1 MGPVLQ
7 YWKSGLILISDPMSF
22 TQKAEQILDG
32 AYGWGD
38 SSSTNY
44 PSISTNYHGSSHLKQ
59 KKKKM
64 GALSNLAAC
73 KSKNNRS
80 YLY

>member
-22 TQKAEQILDG
+22 TQKAEQ
-32 AYGWGD
+32 D

-59 KKKKM
+59 TNKKKWEP
-64 GALSNLAAC
+64 SVT
-73 KSKNNRS
+73 
-80 YLY
+80 

>member
-32 AYGWGD
+32 AYG
-38 SSSTNY
+38 
-44 PSISTNYHGSSHLKQ
+44 
-59 KKKKM
+59 
-64 GALSNLAAC
+64 
-73 KSKNNRS
+73 
-80 YLY
+80 